1 MAAAVQMAPQMGGIG
16 PHAIGGQGQY
26 ATYQSGGLSVLEDS
40 DDGDHERMDDDMEAY
55 YAQHDYQQHV
65 HQHQMMQS
73 QGMQYHDD
81 DEMDDEDVEDDDMY
95 SETSEESV
103 LPDENI
109 DFGLIYALHTFLAT
123 VEGQASVV
131 KGDSLL
137 LLDDANSY
145 WWLVRVL
152 KTEDVGYIPAENVET
167 PYERLARLNK
177 HRNID
182 IAAPTNEDK
191 AALPDVPPKES
202 KLKSLIGWKRS
213 PQQPETS
220 FDDDDDP
227 ETRANRRVVF
237 APPTFFEHPG
247 VTWSDDEEDEEDDD
261 DDTHIIDGGAAA
273 SQQVEDEDVHDQIN
287 VDHELGFEVEPDD
300 GVEWAQDAVE
310 AQRNAAQVTVV
321 DTAAPL
327 EVAPTASAAA
337 AAAAS
342 PAASMSVFDTS
353 LDVSSDAH
361 GSLASDM
368 APSTA
373 ETAQFGTAV
382 VAGVAG
388 AAAGAA
394 GLAVL
399 GSTANQ
405 QSHNISQ
412 HPPAPDRSPSPS
424 VSHSA
429 LARTNP
435 TPPPHRAPFTPS
447 PITTGSPD
455 YYPNQSF
462 TETTETLASPS
473 AAPASS
479 DLHAP
484 STSGQVAPS
493 STAPSTPPRSSS
505 LGRSGSLTSPRSSN
519 LTSPPPPRPPRRA
532 TLRYQDAFDIARL
545 NTIVHARAKEM
556 KRTTP
561 IPNRRAPPQMDAV
574 QRVYYG
580 EKAEMDSIHPDIR
593 ACFVHVLAKMDTFD
607 REIDDIL
614 GSLVPAH

>member
-1 MAAAVQMAPQMGGIG
+1 M
-16 PHAIGGQGQY
+16 
-26 ATYQSGGLSVLEDS
+26 
-40 DDGDHERMDDDMEAY
+40 
-55 YAQHDYQQHV
+55 
-65 HQHQMMQS
+65 
-73 QGMQYHDD
+73 
-81 DEMDDEDVEDDDMY
+81 
-95 SETSEESV
+95 
-103 LPDENI
+103 
-109 DFGLIYALHTFLAT
+109 
-123 VEGQASVV
+123 
-131 KGDSLL
+131 

-182 IAAPTNEDK
+182 IAAATSEDK
-191 AALPDVPPKES
+191 AALPDVPVKES

-213 PQQPETS
+213 PQLQETS

-261 DDTHIIDGGAAA
+261 ETHIIDGGEPA
-273 SQQVEDEDVHDQIN
+273 SSSHEVDDEDVHDQIN

-321 DTAAPL
+321 DTSAPL
-327 EVAPTASAAA
+327 AVPAEVAA

-342 PAASMSVFDTS
+342 PTASMSVFDTS

-361 GSLASDM
+361 GSLVSDI
-368 APSTA
+368 PSTT
-373 ETAQFGTAV
+373 ETAQFGTATV

-394 GLAVL
+394 GLAAL
-399 GSTANQ
+399 GSHHLGQTNV
-405 QSHNISQ
+405 NQ

-447 PITTGSPD
+447 PIASASPD
-455 YYPNQSF
+455 YNPNQSF

-473 AAPASS
+473 AAHAPSS

-484 STSGQVAPS
+484 SASGQVAPS

-505 LGRSGSLTSPRSSN
+505 LGRSGSLQSPRSSN
-519 LTSPPPPRPPRRA
+519 LTSPPPLRPPRRA
-532 TLRYQDAFDIARL
+532 TMRYQDAFDIARL
-545 NTIVHARAKEM
+545 NTIVHARAKEL

-561 IPNRRAPPQMDAV
+561 VPNRRAAPQIDAV

-580 EKAEMDSIHPDIR
+580 EKAEMDNIHPDIR

-607 REIDDIL
+607 REIDEIL